1 VILKNLSGRVIRGY
15 ALRWICIDQNGATVD
30 GNYYVAHN
38 FDTRQVGGAEII
50 NGASR
55 VLWMSGEIRSSSG
68 TYASSST
75 NSVASVAPP
84 NTVSKLASYAAIT
97 VSLDSVAFDDGKVI
111 GPNEGAAMDMWG
123 AIYSAQHDVGAAALK
138 KSQTS
143 SPDDVVKW
151 LTDQATQAEVHPV
164 GASMHEQLAS
174 RSHWYQVYTKLSSD
188 RLLMF
193 VKTSQTAMLAEATRM
208 AGTPTPAL
216 VKQ

>member
-1 VILKNLSGRVIRGY
+1 
-15 ALRWICIDQNGATVD
+15 
-30 GNYYVAHN
+30 
-38 FDTRQVGGAEII
+38 
-50 NGASR
+50 
-55 VLWMSGEIRSSSG
+55 
-68 TYASSST
+68 
-75 NSVASVAPP
+75 
-84 NTVSKLASYAAIT
+84 
-97 VSLDSVAFDDGKVI
+97 LDSVAFDDGKVI

-123 AIYSAQHDVGAAALK
+123 AIYSAQHDMGAAALK

-174 RSHWYQVYTKLSSD
+174 RSHWYQVYTKLSAN

-193 VKTSQTAMLAEATRM
+193 VKTSQTAMLGEATRM